1 MKNNTLQPE
10 LVQKSLTKQEFLNNI
25 TIKKYSECKG
35 RDGIAFSADIYYKG
49 KFVCDIVESGYGGE
63 LDINTYT
70 EIERVNGNI
79 EWAYDYTIHAIF
91 DTINKDELL
100 RVTDMKNKDGSFY
113 SYTMDLEALICT
125 AVDKYCLEKENQKI
139 FRQGIIIESE
149 KGSWEKE
156 GAYRCISW
164 GKKSIKSISSL
175 DYMIPKVQEKINEL
189 LNQNKTIINK
199 DYLMSLGFS
208 F

>member
-10 LVQKSLTKQEFLNNI
+10 LVEKSLTKQEFLNNI

-49 KFVCDIVESGYGGE
+49 KFVCDIVEGGYGGS
-63 LDINTYT
+63 LDINCYSKVGK
-70 EIERVNGNI
+70 EYK
-79 EWAYDYTIHAIF
+79 YDDTLNKIFNTIP
-91 DTINKDELL
+91 KDELL
-100 RVTDMKNKDGSFY
+100 RVTDMKNEDGSFY
-113 SYTMDLEALICT
+113 SYTMDLDALICT

-139 FRQGIIIESE
+139 FRQGIIIESS

-164 GKKSIKSISSL
+164 ANKSIKYLTNLS
-175 DYMIPKVQEKINEL
+175 YMKPKVQEKITAL
-189 LNQNKTIINK
+189 VNQNKVIINK
-199 DYLMSLGFS
+199 DYLISLGYTL
-208 F
+208 